1 MQDRGLRVLRKQ
13 GEPELLARRSCS
25 QRGSALISKQGGQT
39 KQGTVGVLGC
49 ASLDPRRNLGAA
61 VGARAV
67 AHAVQEL
74 RALVVAEFL
83 KRREAALQG
92 MRRWVLGLRGFVL
105 WQEVGWIVEGD
116 FDEYITRQ

>member
-13 GEPELLARRSCS
+13 GELELLARRSCS
-25 QRGSALISKQGGQT
+25 QRGCALVSKQGGQT
-39 KQGTVGVLGC
+39 KPGTVGVLGC
-49 ASLDPRRNLGAA
+49 ASLDLRRNLGAA

-83 KRREAALQG
+83 KRKEATLQG
-92 MRRWVLGLRGFVL
+92 MRRWVLGLRGSML

-116 FDEYITRQ
+116 FDQYITRQ